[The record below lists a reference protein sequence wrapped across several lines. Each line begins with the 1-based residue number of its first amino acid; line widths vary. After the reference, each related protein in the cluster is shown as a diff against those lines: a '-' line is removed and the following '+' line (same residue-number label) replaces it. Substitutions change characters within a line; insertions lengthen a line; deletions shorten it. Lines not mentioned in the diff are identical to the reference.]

1 MDNLKRLWIENE
13 DYGNVKDVQ
22 QLFGTDE
29 SN

>member
-1 MDNLKRLWIENE
+1 MDNLKGLWIENE
-13 DYGNVKDVQ
+13 DYEDVKDVQ

>member
-1 MDNLKRLWIENE
+1 MDNLKGLWIENE
-13 DYGNVKDVQ
+13 DYENVKDVQ